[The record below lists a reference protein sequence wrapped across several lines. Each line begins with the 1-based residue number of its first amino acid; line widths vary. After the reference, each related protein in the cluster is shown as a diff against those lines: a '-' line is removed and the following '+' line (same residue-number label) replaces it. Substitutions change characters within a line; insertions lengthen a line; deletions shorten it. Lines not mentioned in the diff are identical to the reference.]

1 MDSENRDTAQI
12 AHRVLTEHF
21 KFSDVMVLTDLSKA
35 QMIESF
41 HYLKRLAE
49 NFEYTKKN
57 LHELVQ
63 QLVSLEDEAKN
74 L

>member
-1 MDSENRDTAQI
+1 
-12 AHRVLTEHF
+12 
-21 KFSDVMVLTDLSKA
+21 MVLTDLSKA

-74 L
+74 LYKRQSKHFT